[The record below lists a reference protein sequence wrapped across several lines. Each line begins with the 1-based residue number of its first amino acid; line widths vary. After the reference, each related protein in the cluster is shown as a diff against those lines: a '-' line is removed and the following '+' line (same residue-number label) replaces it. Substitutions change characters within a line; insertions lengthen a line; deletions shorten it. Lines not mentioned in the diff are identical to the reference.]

1 MKPLLRLPLIT
12 AACLIAL
19 SPSPSVAA
27 DHRWQFLGGC
37 RAADWFGLPSGT
49 NSQGMPTCWAINDGG
64 ITGLAAPTLTDN
76 AYIQLSTATAETLV
90 SFAQPQRAS
99 SSSGFAS
106 LLSMAGSTS
115 FAAGL
120 DMARGSLHVT
130 TLTLGAVQ
138 VGVGTGTTR
147 LGRIAQ
153 SGGELQVIGTATV
166 LGGSWDLSAG
176 TAYAGTLKLQSTAAA
191 SGFKQSG
198 GTLTAGSLD
207 LSSLAG
213 YSASFVQT
221 AGTAQINQLEV
232 GSTNTSLGTPAASF
246 VSLSGA
252 GSLLN
257 GTGSFI
263 IGSAGSGALTV
274 QGGARWNSAGGVVG
288 AAVDGLVTVTG
299 LGSLAAA
306 SGAITVGMPGGTGRI
321 VLSEGGR
328 LQGTSLSLNNA
339 PPLFG
344 GAMGAALDAS
354 GYDTSASFTGA
365 VIVGDVGRGRLSLHD
380 GAQLTSQSGDVGA
393 NALYRGNVDI
403 SRDASWV
410 VNGSLA
416 LGSRGVSSV
425 TVESAGLLQAQSL
438 SMGSITGARGVL
450 SVSGA
455 GTRLRVSGETNIGG
469 SGWAAVSFLSGA
481 TAELG
486 TTQLGVGMSDGENS
500 LDLHGASQLTVNGNL
515 IVGLVSNGVLRA
527 DEGSRIQVNGDA
539 KIAYAG
545 PAMGRVLLSGA
556 STSWNQTG
564 VLSVGLV
571 GTGNFTVNQGAKLVV
586 GQNLNIGK
594 SGGSGALLLDGV
606 GSSVVGKSVSVGEQ
620 AEGSLLV
627 NGGATAQFDGGLSIG
642 SGTQGRGSLNLG
654 GVGSS
659 LTASGS
665 FVLGSGG
672 TGALYL
678 GEGGQLQT
686 GTAQIGTS
694 TAGQGLAEVWGA
706 GTRWMVNGD
715 LRVGFVQ
722 AGKLSITDGALVE
735 VSGTTRKEHLL
746 GSLLLQNA
754 TLRSNAVALGQPGQ
768 LDWRSG
774 TLHVTGPS
782 GVALDGAQLPF
793 VLQLEAGRT
802 LQVDHD
808 LQLGAGSALLLGPG
822 GALQAT
828 SLTLDG
834 GLVSALGAGAPALA
848 MDQIGTLS
856 GRGLVNAA
864 LHGGQGYNTWIRA
877 AGGALTLGQLARSDA
892 IAYQGVLDTQDQ
904 TVLLLDT
911 DLAELGVSTLV
922 RDGGRLASVNGATI
936 TAGEEL
942 RSYGNA
948 SVQGRFV
955 NNGLVVAETGRISF
969 VDAVSGAGDFMG
981 DVRFEAGYSPGNSPA
996 SVHFHGG
1003 NLYFGSNSQ
1012 LDLEVGP
1019 ASDQLLDIGLLHF
1032 EGRLRLIFQPGFKL
1046 APGQSLQLLQFA
1058 NFEGSLDPA
1067 RIEVQG
1073 YDAGQLDLQQL
1084 TQHGLLATQPLGNTP
1099 AVPEPSSWLMGL
1111 VGGLGM
1117 VLRLRRRRTVELQ

>member
-1 MKPLLRLPLIT
+1 MKPSLRLPLIT

-19 SPSPSVAA
+19 SPRPSEAT

-37 RAADWFGLPSGT
+37 RTADWFGLPSGS
-49 NSQGMPTCWAINDGG
+49 NSQGMPTCWAITDGG

-90 SFAQPQRAS
+90 SFAQPQRSS

-120 DMARGSLHVT
+120 DMARGSLH
-130 TLTLGAVQ
+130 LTAMTIGAVQ
-138 VGVGTGTTR
+138 IGLGGSTTR
-147 LGRIAQ
+147 IGRVAQ

-191 SGFKQSG
+191 ASFQQTG
-198 GTLTAGSLD
+198 GTLSAGSLE

-213 YSASFVQT
+213 QNASFVQT

-252 GSLLN
+252 GSQLN
-257 GTGSFI
+257 GTGAFI
-263 IGSAGSGALTV
+263 VGSAGAGAVTV

-288 AAVDGLVTVTG
+288 AAADGLVTITG
-299 LGSLAAA
+299 LGSLASA
-306 SGAITVGMPGGTGRI
+306 SGGITVGMPGGSGRI
-321 VLSEGGR
+321 VLDQGAR

-339 PPLFG
+339 PALYG
-344 GAMGAALDAS
+344 GALGAALDMGGS
-354 GYDTSASFTGA
+354 STTASFTGA
-365 VIVGDVGRGRLSLHD
+365 VLVGDMGRGRLSVHD
-380 GAQLTSQSGDVGA
+380 GATLTSQSGDAGA
-393 NALYRGNVDI
+393 NALYRGNVDL
-403 SRDASWV
+403 SGGASWIV
-410 VNGSLA
+410 SSSLA

-425 TVESAGLLQAQSL
+425 TVDSGALLKANTL
-438 SMGSITGARGVL
+438 SMGTEGGARGVL
-450 SVSGA
+450 SVSGY
-455 GTRLRVSGETNIGG
+455 GSRLRTAGDTSIGG
-469 SGWAAVSFLSGA
+469 TGWATVSLLSGA
-481 TAELG
+481 SAELG
-486 TTQLGVGMSDGENS
+486 ATQLGFGLSDGENS
-500 LDLHGASQLTVNGNL
+500 IELHGASQLTVNGNL
-515 IVGLVSNGVLRA
+515 VLGLVSNGVVRA
-527 DEGSRIQVNGDA
+527 DGGSQIQINGDA
-539 KIAYAG
+539 KVAYSG
-545 PAMGRVLLSGA
+545 PGSGRVLLSGTGTRW
-556 STSWNQTG
+556 SQTG
-564 VLSVGLV
+564 VLSVGLL
-571 GTGNFTVNQGAKLVV
+571 GLGNFTASQGAQVQI
-586 GQNLNIGK
+586 GQNLNVGK
-594 SGGSGALLLDGV
+594 SGGSGSLMLDGL
-606 GSSVVGKSVSVGEQ
+606 GTSLLGKVASVGEQ
-620 AEGSLLV
+620 GEGSLSML
-627 NGGATAQFDGGLSIG
+627 GGASAQFDGSLSFG
-642 SGTQGRGSLNLG
+642 SGPQGRGSLNLG
-654 GVGSS
+654 GTGTS

-665 FVLGSGG
+665 LVLGAGG
-672 TGALYL
+672 TAALYL

-686 GTAQIGTS
+686 GSAQIGTA
-694 TAGQGLAEVWGA
+694 TTGQGRAEVWSP
-706 GTRWMVNGD
+706 GTRWGVNGD
-715 LRVGFVQ
+715 LRVGFAQ
-722 AGKLSITDGALVE
+722 PGYLSITDGALVE
-735 VSGTTRKEHLL
+735 VSGTTRKEHPL
-746 GSLLLQNA
+746 GTLLLDQA
-754 TLRSNAVALGQPGQ
+754 TLRSGAVALGQPGQ

-774 TLHVTGPS
+774 TLHVTGAG

-802 LQVDHD
+802 LKVDQT

-822 GALQAT
+822 GTLQA
-828 SLTLDG
+828 SSVTLDG
-834 GLVSALGAGAPALA
+834 GFISALGAGAPALS
-848 MDQIGTLS
+848 MNQIDSLS

-922 RDGGRLASVNGATI
+922 RDGGRLVSVNGATI

-942 RSYGNA
+942 RGYGNA

-969 VDAVSGAGDFMG
+969 GDAVSGAGDFMG

-1019 ASDQLLDIGLLHF
+1019 SSDQLLDIGLLHF

-1084 TQHGLLATQPLGNTP
+1084 TQHGLLATPP
-1099 AVPEPSSWLMGL
+1099 VPEPSSWLMGL
-1111 VGGLGM
+1111 VGGLAM
-1117 VLRLRRRRTVELQ
+1117 VLRLRRRRQAR